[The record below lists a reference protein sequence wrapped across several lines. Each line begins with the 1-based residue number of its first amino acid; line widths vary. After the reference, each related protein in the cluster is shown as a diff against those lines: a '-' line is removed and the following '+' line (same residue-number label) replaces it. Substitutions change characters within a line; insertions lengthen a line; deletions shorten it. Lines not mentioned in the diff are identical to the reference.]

1 TLVYNDNRY
10 VVERASLVF
19 ANPYR
24 MEPVLDLVARTE
36 VAEYDVTLSLF
47 GPLDRLAASFS
58 SDPPLPDLEVLSLL
72 VSGSP
77 TRLSSGFPELGGGDA
92 STSAAE
98 GLLFGQAASL
108 ISERVGA
115 LFGFD
120 AFRIE
125 PLSTSGG
132 QVSSARV
139 TVGKR
144 FSSRLY
150 VTYSYD
156 PSTTGEQRIQAEYQ
170 LGEGWLVRLT
180 QEEEAYTVD
189 FLRERRF

>member
-1 TLVYNDNRY
+1 MYSDNRY
-10 VVERASLVF
+10 VVERGVLIF

-24 MEPVLDLVARTE
+24 MEPVVDLVATTE

-47 GPLDRLAASFS
+47 GPLDRMSANFS

-77 TRLSSGFPELGGGDA
+77 TRLSSSLTEIGSEDT
-92 STSAAE
+92 STAAAE

-108 ISERVGA
+108 ISQRVGS

-156 PSTTGEQRIQAEYQ
+156 PSSTDEQRIQVEYQ
-170 LGEGWLVRLT
+170 IGSGWLLRLT
-180 QEEEAYTVD
+180 QEGSDYTVD
-189 FLRERRF
+189 VLRERRF